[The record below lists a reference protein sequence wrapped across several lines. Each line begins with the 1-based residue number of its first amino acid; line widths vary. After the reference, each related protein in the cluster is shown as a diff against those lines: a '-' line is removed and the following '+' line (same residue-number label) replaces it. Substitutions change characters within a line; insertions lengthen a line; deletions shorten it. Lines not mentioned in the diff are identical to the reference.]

1 MLEYYSR
8 ANHKRTQTA
17 KANLQTANKQQSR
30 KIKMNSKVIT
40 SSKRAYH
47 TEANA
52 EFTGYFEGMT
62 YEHPTQQFGAIF
74 DYHLFIRYED
84 KVYMEV
90 KGVGEVVI
98 PFAELQKNK
107 YWKHYYDLSL
117 MLSNNANAV
126 VQELKH
132 SSDYDDV
139 QIYDEPRFWSID
151 TAFIEYSVKTETSKI
166 NNSNE
171 QTVCYY
177 KINPF
182 DLEKMDYTT
191 PEDLKTFLRIYMT
204 RNEFRNKVFEKKSGI
219 YNSLAIDYALR
230 KAEKEFETIAEDN
243 QRYYAEASAEV
254 SAALAT

>member
-8 ANHKRTQTA
+8 ANHKRTQTSKA
-17 KANLQTANKQQSR
+17 KQIFKPQTSNKTSRKAAKQQS
-30 KIKMNSKVIT
+30 KMNSKVIT

-62 YEHPTQQFGAIF
+62 YEHPTQQYGAIF

-171 QTVCYY
+171 QTV
-177 KINPF
+177 
-182 DLEKMDYTT
+182 
-191 PEDLKTFLRIYMT
+191 
-204 RNEFRNKVFEKKSGI
+204 
-219 YNSLAIDYALR
+219 
-230 KAEKEFETIAEDN
+230 
-243 QRYYAEASAEV
+243 
-254 SAALAT
+254 

>member
-1 MLEYYSR
+1 
-8 ANHKRTQTA
+8 
-17 KANLQTANKQQSR
+17 
-30 KIKMNSKVIT
+30 
-40 SSKRAYH
+40 
-47 TEANA
+47 
-52 EFTGYFEGMT
+52 
-62 YEHPTQQFGAIF
+62 
-74 DYHLFIRYED
+74 
-84 KVYMEV
+84 MEV

-98 PFAELQKNK
+98 PFTELQKNK

-219 YNSLAIDYALR
+219 YNSLVIDYALR